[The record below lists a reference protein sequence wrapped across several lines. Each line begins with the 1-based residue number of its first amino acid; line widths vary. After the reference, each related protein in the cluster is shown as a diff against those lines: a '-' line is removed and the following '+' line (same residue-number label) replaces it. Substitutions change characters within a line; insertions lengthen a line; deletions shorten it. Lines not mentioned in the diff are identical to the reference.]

1 MEDLLD
7 EFMPEIAPAFLA
19 RAVPAACASLAAAHV
34 VKTRSK
40 HSGPEAVA
48 DLLLQEY
55 VNGVLRKLCTE
66 AIGELVDDHFFDSAA
81 NAVRPT
87 MRKPKGNPK
96 MASSSSDTSLDVG
109 SSSGSDSD
117 DEQLGHD
124 GWGDRGGG
132 GWEDRDHEASAMA
145 MNGQNAFEDA
155 MAAACR
161 NAESDEAKRNSQGSA
176 GEATAALD
184 PATDDEPAAA
194 ANPAAAAEP
203 AASRRRHTSSRDADT
218 PAAASIGGEA
228 ANVLADRSEVSL
240 ACNILPC
247 CCSWLALKRH
257 ACVRCGT

>member
-1 MEDLLD
+1 
-7 EFMPEIAPAFLA
+7 
-19 RAVPAACASLAAAHV
+19 
-34 VKTRSK
+34 
-40 HSGPEAVA
+40 
-48 DLLLQEY
+48 
-55 VNGVLRKLCTE
+55 
-66 AIGELVDDHFFDSAA
+66 
-81 NAVRPT
+81 
-87 MRKPKGNPK
+87 

-132 GWEDRDHEASAMA
+132 GWEDRDHEASPMA
-145 MNGQNAFEDA
+145 MNGQDAFEDA

-218 PAAASIGGEA
+218 PAAAAIGGEA
-228 ANVLADRSEVSL
+228 ANVLAKAAAAPPPTLGARISKTNDDGDEEMFLQKHVPTLDTHDRQIVWGESQSDEVSRSL
-240 ACNILPC
+240 SLCLVFARSTLSSDNL
-247 CCSWLALKRH
+247 H
-257 ACVRCGT
+257 

>member
-1 MEDLLD
+1 
-7 EFMPEIAPAFLA
+7 
-19 RAVPAACASLAAAHV
+19 
-34 VKTRSK
+34 
-40 HSGPEAVA
+40 
-48 DLLLQEY
+48 
-55 VNGVLRKLCTE
+55 
-66 AIGELVDDHFFDSAA
+66 
-81 NAVRPT
+81 
-87 MRKPKGNPK
+87 

-132 GWEDRDHEASAMA
+132 GWEDRDHEASPMA
-145 MNGQNAFEDA
+145 MNGQDAAFEDA

-218 PAAASIGGEA
+218 PAAAAIGGEA
-228 ANVLADRSEVSL
+228 ANVLAKAAAAPPPTLGARISKTNDDGDEEMFLQKHVPTLDTHDRQIVWGESQSDEVSRSL
-240 ACNILPC
+240 SLCLVFARSTLSSDNL
-247 CCSWLALKRH
+247 H
-257 ACVRCGT
+257 